1 MKPTLDKGAVMTLA
15 GMIQQAIWRD
25 IRGRAGFDIEIDR
38 KTLDEL
44 RQEQTKLVAEE
55 IERFFA

>member
-1 MKPTLDKGAVMTLA
+1 MKPKLDKGAVMTLA
-15 GMIQQAIWRD
+15 GQIQQAMWRD
-25 IRGRAGFDIEIDR
+25 IRGRNGFDINIDR

-44 RQEQTKLVAEE
+44 RQEQTNLIAEE